1 MNDIRHFINIIT
13 EAYKHYPDSDTT
25 PSRDYLLPKRPL
37 GGFIPKVDPE
47 FDEVIPDDLKDLA
60 SYLQLSDES
69 VDDPEQALLRK
80 EIKQILWT
88 AVSRLKPNYA
98 RVLKLVFQGDKT
110 LADIAKELRLSRAYV
125 NYMLMLGLSRL
136 KRDPAIR
143 DLKRLISKDRHPTP
157 VE

>member
-37 GGFIPKVDPE
+37 GGFIPKIDPE
-47 FDEVIPDDLKDLA
+47 FDKVLPDDLKDLA

-69 VDDPEQALLRK
+69 ADDPEQALLRK

-98 RVLKLVFQGDKT
+98 RVLKLVFQGDQKF
-110 LADIAKELRLSRAYV
+110 ADIAKD
-125 NYMLMLGLSRL
+125 MGLSASRIKQIVMWALYYL
-136 KRDPAIR
+136 KKDPAMR
-143 DLKRLISKDRHPTP
+143 DLRRLILKDRHPTP

>member
-1 MNDIRHFINIIT
+1 MDDIRHFINIIT
-13 EAYKHYPDSDTT
+13 ESYKHYPDSDKK
-25 PSRDYLLPKRPL
+25 PSQDYLLPKRQL
-37 GGFIPKVDPE
+37 GAFQPKIDPE
-47 FDEVIPDDLKDLA
+47 FDKVLPDDLKDLA

-69 VDDPEQALLRK
+69 ADDPEQALLRK

-98 RVLKLVFQGDKT
+98 RVLKLVFQGDQT
-110 LADIAKELRLSRAYV
+110 FTDIAEELGLSRAYV
-125 NYMLMLGLSRL
+125 SYMLMRGLYRL
-136 KRDPAIR
+136 KKDPAIR